1 MKVNRKANGEGRQ
14 ATRKRRIGKFA
25 ALMVPPLCVTATS
38 LLCASTVYA
47 STGTWKQIS
56 VNGSGIIR
64 IGIAVNSAGDLF
76 VAEPDT
82 SRVYEGTPTPA
93 GTYTW
98 TNIANGGSFEFP
110 YGIAV
115 DGSGDLFVTNAVSGI
130 LEEGIPTSSGA
141 YTWKDVTNFGSSSGI
156 AGIAVGSQGELY
168 VTNPYSNKIEEGT
181 PTGTG
186 SYSWKDITNGG
197 LFNDPSGIAVDSKG
211 DLFVAN
217 DNYNKIDEGT
227 PTSSGTYAW
236 KDISG
241 NGSFNSVFGIAA
253 DSQGELFATNNA
265 SGTIEQGTPTSQG
278 TYAWK
283 DITGNGSFSNPT
295 GIAMNGNGDVFVT
308 NDNSNVI
315 DEYSVVNAASP
326 TINIQPHEVTVS
338 SSAASPTL
346 TVGASVSSGQLSYQW
361 YSNSFDSNT
370 GGTPISGADYDWYSP
385 SNSKSGTTYYYVVV
399 TNTNP
404 NVDGMTTASTTSQA
418 AKVTVQSSADTL
430 SGLTISSGTLSPV
443 FGSGI
448 MSYTDSVDNSV
459 NSITLTPTVSNPGE
473 SVSVSVNGNAV
484 GGTTIGAVTPDT
496 IPLQVGDNRIAI
508 QVTALDGMEQTYT
521 LDVNRA
527 LPTVGPSGLTHK
539 DVTSQGWTESWQ
551 ASPGALGYIVILNN
565 HVLSQKLL
573 KNTSFSVTAVNP
585 NQTYKVAVIAL
596 FPGGNYLTS
605 AEDTVTTSTGGKP
618 LSGQLP
624 EVSWAGGLPLLGLM
638 GAGAVWFVRRQKGK
652 RA

>member
-1 MKVNRKANGEGRQ
+1 MKVNRKENGEGRQ

-38 LLCASTVYA
+38 LFDASTAYA

-56 VNGSGIIR
+56 VISGATTVHS
-64 IGIAVNSAGDLF
+64 GIAVNSAGDLF
-76 VAEPDT
+76 VTEPDT
-82 SRVYEGTPTPA
+82 NRVYEGTPTPA

-98 TNIANGGSFEFP
+98 TNISDGGSFDFP
-110 YGIAV
+110 SGIAV
-115 DGSGDLFVTNAVSGI
+115 DGSGELFVTNLVSGI
-130 LEEGIPTSSGA
+130 LEEGTPTSSGA
-141 YTWKDVTNFGSSSGI
+141 YTWKDVTNFGSSKG
-156 AGIAVGSQGELY
+156 ARGIAVGSKGELY
-168 VTNPYSNKIEEGT
+168 VTNPYSNTIEEGT

-197 LFNDPSGIAVDSKG
+197 LFNEPAGIAVDSQG

-217 DNYNKIDEGT
+217 FNSDIVEGT
-227 PTSSGTYAW
+227 LTGTGTYSW
-236 KDISG
+236 KNITG
-241 NGSFNSVFGIAA
+241 NGSFDGPYGMAL
-253 DSQGELFATNNA
+253 DSQGELFVTNYVL
-265 SGTIEQGTPTSQG
+265 SGIEQGTPTPQG

-399 TNTNP
+399 TNTNL
-404 NVDGMTTASTTSQA
+404 NVDGVTTASTTSQA

-484 GGTTIGAVTPDT
+484 GGTTIGAVSPDT

-565 HVLSQKLL
+565 HVLSQQLL

-585 NQTYKVAVIAL
+585 NQTYKVSVIAL